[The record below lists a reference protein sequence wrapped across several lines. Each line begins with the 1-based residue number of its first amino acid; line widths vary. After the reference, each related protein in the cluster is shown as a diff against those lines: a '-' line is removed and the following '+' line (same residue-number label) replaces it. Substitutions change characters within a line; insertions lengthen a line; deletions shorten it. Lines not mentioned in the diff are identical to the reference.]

1 MTTTL
6 KKHFIYQVD
15 FQHWAND
22 KLFESLDVLDEE
34 ARRGNQGMEFE
45 SLHKTLNHILVV
57 TRSWQA
63 RLKQEHRPGVRE
75 EIFVPEW
82 KELKHVLRQEF
93 RDLQRWL
100 EGQPE
105 AFFDERIG
113 DPGPQDSARLV
124 WVCDALTQIMT
135 HAAHLRGQAV
145 AVAVR
150 LGSPAPEMDYIF
162 YKREME
168 RSLEHLRNN
177 SN

>member
-15 FQHWAND
+15 FQHWSND
-22 KLFESLDVLDEE
+22 RLFESLDVLDEE

-57 TRSWQA
+57 ARSWAA
-63 RLKQEHRPGVRE
+63 RLKGEHKPGARE
-75 EIFVPEW
+75 DVPVPEW
-82 KELKHVLRQEF
+82 KELKHALRQEF
-93 RDLQRWL
+93 RAMQRWL

-105 AFFDERIG
+105 SFFDEQIS
-113 DPGPQDSARLV
+113 DLDAQDLSRQV
-124 WVCDALTQIMT
+124 WVCDALTQVMT

-150 LGSPAPEMDYIF
+150 LGAPAPELDYIF

-168 RSLEHLRNN
+168 RSLEHLRG
-177 SN
+177 SH